1 MSVAVSISV
10 LTSVRAE
17 RSARW
22 FSNVFRFGVNMSRSL
37 VSRWAL
43 AALFLSVSAG
53 SLSSSVAQAA
63 DFVYATGDIATR
75 RWQSSETPTSFDV
88 KKDQK
93 LEVVVKK
100 DGWVRVRQSP
110 GPKFGWIPETLVTST
125 VPVGVVAEEPAS
137 PGLEG
142 LSPEIRAMLEK
153 QLQGQMGGGMG
164 SGMGGGQ

>member
-1 MSVAVSISV
+1 
-10 LTSVRAE
+10 
-17 RSARW
+17 
-22 FSNVFRFGVNMSRSL
+22 MSRSL
-37 VSRWAL
+37 VSRGALTAL
-43 AALFLSVSAG
+43 ALSLAVG
-53 SLSSSVAQAA
+53 SLFSSVASAA

-75 RWQSSETPTSFDV
+75 RWQSTETPTSFDV

-125 VPVGVVAEEPAS
+125 VPAGVVAEEPAA
-137 PGLEG
+137 PGIEG

-153 QLQGQMGGGMG
+153 QLQGQLGGGMGGGMG
-164 SGMGGGQ
+164 GGQ